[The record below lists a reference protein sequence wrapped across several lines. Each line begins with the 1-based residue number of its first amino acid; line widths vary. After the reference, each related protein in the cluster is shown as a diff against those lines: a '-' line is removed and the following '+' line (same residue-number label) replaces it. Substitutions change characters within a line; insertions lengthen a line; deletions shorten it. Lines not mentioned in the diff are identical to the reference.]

1 MNVLCQ
7 RRKRTSEKPHG
18 HVPRAAKYLAMILLI
33 CLLWSP
39 AYAVETN
46 APSRSIHV
54 VYDDSGSMIKTNGEY
69 VDTWCQAKYAMEVF
83 AAMLG
88 ERDTMNIYYMSDFLQ
103 KTPYRGSSESGPKLV
118 LHGSD
123 GARENVAKIHET
135 ISTAKD
141 TPFNAVQ
148 KAYDDLTKSVADE
161 KWLVILTDG
170 AFEDGGIAQ
179 SKVDEFFAGKH
190 SDISVMFLGMGASAG
205 SIAENRQNNI
215 FYEKAATN
223 QDILHKVTEI
233 STRIFNSN
241 FIGPDSSK
249 TIHPDVPMS
258 EFIIFAQGENV
269 VINGIKGADGQ
280 TYKSSTLPVN
290 VQYSEIAS
298 TPLSYYDASQY
309 KISRELKGQI
319 ATFKD
324 DFPAGDYQLDV
335 AGANTI
341 EVYYKP
347 NVEIAAYLTDGNGN
361 EVTSLSDL
369 RAGDYTITFGFV
381 KSGTS
386 EKVSQSKLLGDVSY
400 SAVVINNGVQHDNEY
415 ASGDTIYIEEGSLEI
430 NAVARYLQYNSVSTH
445 LAYSIYEDKSLTF
458 NILDSPKYQVT
469 KDGLDATEPI
479 QVKTLFE
486 GNNVTPEQWKN
497 MSLPVV
503 QSDEQ
508 EGGAKYGDFIV
519 EKSDTPGIYNIY
531 PSLARGFM
539 SHEIYEDFPFTFT
552 YESKDGEATW
562 SGQTQGKVSV
572 EDTRSWWERFSQL
585 IIKWCIIGAIV
596 LFILGYVPPFKKYL
610 PKKLKK
616 MPAINCVP
624 KSTKVKPM
632 VAKGK
637 YRKKRITTFIPY
649 KAEEGTIKFSPP
661 GLGGV
666 PIMQIKAAGGNRML
680 MTNAK
685 AFAGKSNIKFNGLS
699 VDTGSTKPMKL
710 SSGAIIE
717 IETPDMKCTCVPN
730 QK

>member
-1 MNVLCQ
+1 MNVLWQ
-7 RRKRTSEKPHG
+7 RRNRLGKTPGG
-18 HVPRAAKYLAMILLI
+18 HVPKAAKYLAMILLV

-88 ERDTMNIYYMSDFLQ
+88 ERDTMNIYYMSDFEQ
-103 KTPYRGSSESGPKLV
+103 GTSAGPKLS
-118 LHGSD
+118 LNGAD
-123 GARENVAKIHET
+123 GAQSNVAKIHET
-135 ISTAKD
+135 VSEAMN
-141 TPFNAVQ
+141 TPFNAVR
-148 KAYDDLTKSVADE
+148 KAYADLESSSADE
-161 KWLVILTDG
+161 KWLVVLTDG
-170 AFEDGGIAQ
+170 AFEDGRLAQ
-179 SKVDEFFAGKH
+179 SEVDGFFAKKR

-205 SIAENRQNNI
+205 SIAENPQNRI
-215 FYEKAATN
+215 FYEKAQTN
-223 QDILHKVTEI
+223 RDILRKVTEI
-233 STRIFNSN
+233 CTRIFNSN
-241 FIGPDSSK
+241 RLEVNASK
-249 TIHPDVPMS
+249 TISFDVPMG
-258 EFIIFAQGENV
+258 ELVVFAQGENV
-269 VINGIKGADGQ
+269 SINGIKGSDGQ
-280 TYKSSTLPVN
+280 VYKNSSLPVN
-290 VQYSEIAS
+290 VQYSEIGTTNQHGWYNPAE
-298 TPLSYYDASQY
+298 Y

-319 ATFKD
+319 ATFRD
-324 DFPAGDYQLDV
+324 DFAAGDYQLDV

-347 NVEIAAYLTDGNGN
+347 NVEIAAYLTDSNGN

-386 EKVSQSKLLGDVSY
+386 EKVNQSKLLGDVSY
-400 SAVVINNGVQHDNEY
+400 SAVVTNNGVQHDNEY

-430 NAVARYLQYNSVSTH
+430 DAVARYLQYNSVSTH
-445 LAYSIYEDKSLTF
+445 LDYSIFEDKSLTF

-469 KDGLDATEPI
+469 RDGLDATEPI

-503 QSDEQ
+503 QADEQ

-531 PSLARGFM
+531 PSLARGLM

-552 YESKDGEATW
+552 YESKNGEATW

-585 IIKWCIIGAIV
+585 IIKWCIIGAVV